1 MTVVALGEA
10 MIRLSPPRGD
20 QLLDARSLDVRIG
33 GAEANVAVALA
44 ALGVPARWI
53 GALPRNPL
61 GERIANELAA
71 AAVDVSRVV
80 WRDDSRVGTYY
91 VELPVPPRPAR
102 VVYDRRRSAI
112 TTMVPD
118 ELEPEMLAG
127 ASHAVVSGI
136 TAALQPS
143 GFRLATAFL
152 ALAREA
158 GAAQVLD
165 INYRSQLW
173 PTGEARE
180 ALTAL
185 AREVDV
191 LVCSAHDA
199 RSVFE
204 LDAVDED
211 LPLELRGIAP
221 NAKLVVVTAG
231 PRGAL
236 AWDEEAGVVDAVPP
250 EVEVVDPLGAGDAL
264 VAGLIWGA
272 LDGLDLPRRLQAGVT
287 LAALACTVRG
297 DHARFDRPMLQA
309 ALSGAPVKSLR

>member
-1 MTVVALGEA
+1 MRVVTLGEA

-20 QLLDARSLDVRIG
+20 QLTDARSLDVRVG

-44 ALGVPARWI
+44 ALGISARWI

-61 GERIANELAA
+61 GERVAAEFTA
-71 AAVDVSRVV
+71 AAVDVSRLV

-102 VVYDRRRSAI
+102 VVYDRRFSAM
-112 TTMVPD
+112 TTMAPHD
-118 ELEPEMLAG
+118 LEPEMLAD

-143 GFRLATAFL
+143 GFQLATAFL
-152 ALAREA
+152 AMARET
-158 GAAQVLD
+158 GALRVLD
-165 INYRSQLW
+165 VNYRSQLW
-173 PTGEARE
+173 PGSEART
-180 ALTAL
+180 ALTTL

-204 LDAVDED
+204 LEVIEHG
-211 LPLELRGIAP
+211 LPLELRRIAP
-221 NAKLVVVTAG
+221 KAKLVVVTAG
-231 PRGAL
+231 SRGAI
-236 AWDEEAGVVDAVPP
+236 AWDEDTGVIEAASP

-272 LDGLDLPRRLQAGVT
+272 LNGFDLPRQLKAGVT

-297 DHARFDRPMLQA
+297 DHARFDRPMLEA

>member
-20 QLLDARSLDVRIG
+20 QLLDARSLDVGVG

-185 AREVDV
+185 ARQVDV

>member
-20 QLLDARSLDVRIG
+20 QLLDARSLDVGVG